1 MKIYIGRYP
10 SEYTLKRN
18 PNAEQVKRIRI
29 DKWDTWSMA
38 ETLADIILPMLKQ
51 LRDTKH
57 GSPGDMPGFLS
68 QSDNQWPQMTFDF
81 YKDDDK
87 TADDLGH
94 KQWNDIMDKMIW
106 SFEQIC
112 DDDNDKQFHTGI
124 HDTVWTDVDV
134 HGNEVDSTYT
144 GKKYH
149 RMDKG
154 PNDTH
159 VYDVNGHR
167 AHEAKIQEGLD
178 LFGKYYRNLWD

>member
-10 SEYTLKRN
+10 SSRSKS

-87 TADDLGH
+87 TADNLGH
-94 KQWNDIMDKMIW
+94 KQWDDIMDKMIW

-112 DDDNDKQFHTGI
+112 MEDRDSKFHTGE
-124 HDTVWTDVDV
+124 HDIIWVPVYDK
-134 HGNEVDSTYT
+134 N
-144 GKKYH
+144 GKSLGSE
-149 RMDKG
+149 MTKG
-154 PNDTH
+154 PNDTA
-159 VYDVNGHR
+159 VFDYEGYKEYYNR
-167 AHEAKIQEGLD
+167 IQVGLD
-178 LFGKYYRNLWD
+178 LFGKYYLNLWD